1 MLITPFRLHNI
12 RQSGIFEDKIIM
24 KQVFSLF
31 VTICL
36 AMGSFAQVKKVVAD
50 KIAAVVGDRIILQS
64 DIKNSIADISR
75 SGQAIPANAECLILE
90 QALVSKVLML
100 QAQKDSLP
108 VSEEEVEAELDQRIR
123 YFIQQYGTQDV
134 LEQVAGKTVYQIK
147 DDARE
152 SVRERKLAEAM
163 QQKIVSNVRITPT
176 EVKAFYDKIPKD
188 SLPYFESEVEIG
200 QIVLY
205 PKANR
210 DLELYVVDE
219 LNNYKKQ
226 ISSGVATFDQLAKRY
241 SEDPGSKD
249 RGGMFQLNRN
259 DKGVDP
265 TFLVAAFRLKEGE
278 MSPVIKSKFGY
289 HLIQMVQRSGD
300 DAVVRHIL
308 RIPPITE
315 AETNAVINRLDTIR
329 AQLITNS
336 TSFSDAATKYTE
348 DENASFTGPYIV
360 GPGGSTFLTIDQ
372 LDREVVSQL
381 DKMNPGEYSQPMVY
395 TDDRGKKAVRLL
407 YFKSRSQP
415 HRLNLEDDYNKISEM
430 AIEEKKMFTL
440 EKWLN
445 TRIPSYY
452 IMLDEEHQTCEQL
465 TRWVTPAN
473 ASIN

>member
-1 MLITPFRLHNI
+1 
-12 RQSGIFEDKIIM
+12 M
-24 KQVFSLF
+24 KQVFTFF
-31 VTICL
+31 VSIFL
-36 AMGSFAQVKKVVAD
+36 VSAAFAQPKKVVVD
-50 KIAAVVGDRIILQS
+50 KIAAVVGDKIILQS
-64 DIKNSIADISR
+64 DIKNSIADITR
-75 SGQAIPANAECLILE
+75 GGQPVPDNAECLILE

-134 LEQVAGKTVYQIK
+134 LEQVAQKTVYQIK

-152 SVRERKLAEAM
+152 SVRENKLAQAM

-200 QIVLY
+200 QIILY

-210 DLELYVVDE
+210 DLELYVIDE
-219 LNNYKKQ
+219 LNNYKRQ
-226 ISSGVATFDQLAKRY
+226 ITSGVATFDQLAKRY

-249 RGGMFQLNRN
+249 RGGMFQVNRN

-265 TFLVAAFRLKEGE
+265 TFLVASFRLKDGE
-278 MSPVIKSKFGY
+278 ISPVIKSKFGY
-289 HLIQMVQRSGD
+289 HIIQMVQRSGD

-308 RIPPITE
+308 RIPPITD
-315 AETNAVINRLDTIR
+315 AETNAVVNRLDTIR

-336 TSFSDAATKYTE
+336 ISFTDAASKYTE

-360 GPGGSTFLTIDQ
+360 GRGGSTYLTIDQ
-372 LDREVVSQL
+372 LDREVVTQL
-381 DKMNPGEYSQPMVY
+381 DKMNPGEYSQPIVF
-395 TDDRGKKAVRLL
+395 TDDRGRKAVRLL
-407 YFKSRSQP
+407 YFKSRTQP
-415 HRLNLEDDYNKISEM
+415 HRLNLADDYNKISDM
-430 AIEEKKMFTL
+430 AMEEKKMFTL

-445 TRIPSYY
+445 TSIPTYY
-452 IMLDEEHQTCEQL
+452 IMLDDEHEKCEQL
-465 TRWVTPAN
+465 TRWVSPAN

>member
-1 MLITPFRLHNI
+1 
-12 RQSGIFEDKIIM
+12 M
-24 KQVFSLF
+24 KQVFTLF
-31 VTICL
+31 VSICL
-36 AMGSFAQVKKVVAD
+36 VAAAYAQPKKVVVD
-50 KIAAVVGDRIILQS
+50 KIAAVVGDKIILQS
-64 DIKNSIADISR
+64 DIKNSIADIAR
-75 SGQAIPANAECLILE
+75 GGQTVPANAECLILE

-134 LEQVAGKTVYQIK
+134 LEQVAQKTVYQIK

-152 SVRERKLAEAM
+152 SVRENKLAQAM

-200 QIVLY
+200 QIIMY

-210 DLELYVVDE
+210 DLELYVIDE
-219 LNNYKKQ
+219 LNNYKRQ
-226 ISSGVATFDQLAKRY
+226 ITSGVATFDQLAKRY

-249 RGGMFQLNRN
+249 RGGMFQVNRN

-265 TFLVAAFRLKEGE
+265 TFLVASFRLKDGE
-278 MSPVIKSKFGY
+278 ISPVIKSKFGY
-289 HLIQMVQRSGD
+289 HIIQMVQRSGD

-308 RIPPITE
+308 RIPPITD
-315 AETNAVINRLDTIR
+315 AETNSVINKLDTVR

-336 TSFSDAATKYTE
+336 ISFTDAAAKYTE
-348 DENASFTGPYIV
+348 DENAAFTGPYIV
-360 GPGGSTFLTIDQ
+360 GRGGSTFLTIDQ
-372 LDREVVSQL
+372 LDREVVAQL
-381 DKMNPGEYSQPMVY
+381 DKMNPGEYSQPLVFE
-395 TDDRGKKAVRLL
+395 DDRGRKAVRLL

-415 HRLNLEDDYNKISEM
+415 HRLNLTDDYNKISDM

-445 TRIPSYY
+445 TSIPTYY
-452 IMLDEEHQTCEQL
+452 IMLDEEHQQCEQL
-465 TRWVTPAN
+465 TRWVSPAN